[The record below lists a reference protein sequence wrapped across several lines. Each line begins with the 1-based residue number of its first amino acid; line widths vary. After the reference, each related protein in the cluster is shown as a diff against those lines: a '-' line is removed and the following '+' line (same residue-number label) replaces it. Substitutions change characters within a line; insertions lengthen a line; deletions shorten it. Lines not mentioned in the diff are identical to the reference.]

1 MVQDPRETQLDL
13 ASANRV
19 AIFYENGGP
28 EKISIKELDNVKQSD
43 LSPGEVLVRILF
55 TGVCH
60 SDLHALQGD
69 WPAPTKL
76 PLIGGHEG
84 AGVVVA
90 VGPGSE
96 DYVQVGDRVG
106 IKWIA
111 DACLNCEYC
120 RLSHEINCPQ
130 YKPSGYAVD
139 GTFQQYVRH
148 TARYLTKIPDDV
160 ALDQAASILC
170 AGVTIYRALKEAH
183 LQPGNWVVIPG
194 SGGGLGHLGVQYA
207 QNAGLRVIGIDT
219 GEDKKKMSLELG
231 CEVFVDFKSTSDV
244 ATTIKKATGG
254 IGAHAAVVAAASAA
268 AYELALDYIRPRGT
282 LVIVGMP
289 NSILPLSIFKTVLC
303 THKIVGSAVGNRQD
317 AHEALEI
324 ASRGK
329 VKVHYTLKG
338 LSDLPNVFEDMIN
351 GRIAGRIVLDVDK

>member
-1 MVQDPRETQLDL
+1 MSKDPRETQLEL
-13 ASANRV
+13 APTNRV
-19 AIFYENGGP
+19 AIFHEHGGP
-28 EKISIKELDNVKQSD
+28 DKISIQQLDTTKQSE
-43 LSPGEVLVRILF
+43 LNAGEVLVRVLY

-84 AGVVVA
+84 AGIVVA
-90 VGPGSE
+90 LGPGSQE
-96 DYVQVGDRVG
+96 YVQVGDRVG

-111 DACLNCEYC
+111 DACLNCEWC
-120 RLSHEINCPQ
+120 RLTHEINCAQ

-148 TARYLTKIPDDV
+148 TARYLTKIPD
-160 ALDQAASILC
+160 ALPLDQAAPILC

-207 QNAGLRVIGIDT
+207 RNAGLRVIGIDT
-219 GEDKKKMSLELG
+219 GDDKKKMSLELG

-244 ATTIKKATGG
+244 PSAIKEATGG
-254 IGAHAAVVAAASAA
+254 AGAHAAVVAAATSA
-268 AYELALDYIRPRGT
+268 AYEQALDYLRPRGT

-289 NSILPLSIFKTVLC
+289 NSILPVSIFKTVLF
-303 THKIVGSAVGNRQD
+303 THRIVGSAVGNRQD
-317 AHEALEI
+317 AVEALEI
-324 ASRGK
+324 AATGR
-329 VKVHYTLKG
+329 VKVQFTLKG
-338 LSDLPNVFEDMIN
+338 LSDLPDVFQAMID
-351 GRIAGRIVLDVDK
+351 GKIAGRVVLDVDK